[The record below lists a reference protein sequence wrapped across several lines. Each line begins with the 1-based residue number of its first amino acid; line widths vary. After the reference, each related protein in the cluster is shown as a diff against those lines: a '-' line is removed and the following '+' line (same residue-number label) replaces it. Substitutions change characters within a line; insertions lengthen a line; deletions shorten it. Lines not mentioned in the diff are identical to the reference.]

1 MLQRNNLLPAIA
13 VIALLVSGCAVDS
26 TVPVSPIRI
35 PVELHSGMPTISVGI
50 AGKTLKLFVDSA
62 GYNAIALTGPELLR
76 VPVNYSGE
84 STRSTNASG
93 EIYESRRFIAPD
105 VVLGGVVI
113 GDLDGS
119 EFVFPAAAA
128 PPDRNG
134 YIGFA
139 LLGRFLV
146 VVDYPDHEIRL
157 YPSGSTAAF
166 SRECG
171 AKQFDIDIVDGV
183 AQSVAHTSAGSLV
196 FSWDTGSTRSVIRPS
211 AVGMTAA
218 DAKAALVTRTHR
230 MSRFVLGTKDAG
242 PQDFV
247 VIDYAGIGVDGVLG
261 TDFFRARAVCLDFPQ
276 GAGAFR

>member
-1 MLQRNNLLPAIA
+1 MLQRNNLLTAIA
-13 VIALLVSGCAVDS
+13 AVALLVSGCASDS
-26 TVPVSPIRI
+26 SVPVSPIRI
-35 PVELHSGMPTISVGI
+35 PVELHGGMPTVSIGI

-62 GYNAIALTGPELLR
+62 GYNAIALTSDELR
-76 VPVNYSGE
+76 DVPVKYSGE

-93 EIYESRRFIAPD
+93 EIYESRRFVAPD
-105 VVLGGVVI
+105 VVLGGVAI
-113 GDLDGS
+113 GDLDGG

-139 LLGRFLV
+139 LLSRFLFV
-146 VVDYPDHEIRL
+146 LDYPNHEIRL

-166 SRECG
+166 ASECG
-171 AKQFDIDIVDGV
+171 AKQFDIDIVNGV
-183 AQSVAHTSAGSLV
+183 AQSVAHTSDGALA

-211 AVGMTAA
+211 AIGMTTDAA
-218 DAKAALVTRTHR
+218 KGVRAMRSHR
-230 MSRFVLGTKDAG
+230 MSRFALGAQDAG

-261 TDFFRARAVCLDFPQ
+261 TDFFRSRVVCLDFPQ

>member
-1 MLQRNNLLPAIA
+1 M
-13 VIALLVSGCAVDS
+13 SGCATDS
-26 TVPVSPIRI
+26 TAPVSPIRI
-35 PVELHSGMPTISVGI
+35 PVELRGGMPTVSVGI

-62 GYNAIALTGPELLR
+62 GYNAIALTAAELLR
-76 VPVNYSGE
+76 IPVTYSGE

-105 VVLGGVVI
+105 VVLGGVTI

-146 VVDYPDHEIRL
+146 VLDYPGHEMRL

-171 AKQFDIDIVDGV
+171 EKAFDIDIVDGV
-183 AQSVAHTSAGSLV
+183 AQSVAHTNDGVLS

-211 AVGMTAA
+211 AIGLTDDV
-218 DAKAALVTRTHR
+218 AKGAPANRTHR
-230 MSRFVLGTKDAG
+230 MTRFVLGAKDAG

-261 TDFFRARAVCLDFPQ
+261 TDFFRPRVVCLDFPQ

>member
-1 MLQRNNLLPAIA
+1 MVRENVFLPAIA
-13 VIALLVSGCAVDS
+13 AVAFLTAGCAADS
-26 TVPVSPIRI
+26 PVPVSPIRI
-35 PVELHSGMPTISVGI
+35 PVELHGGMPTVSVGI

-62 GYNAIALTGPELLR
+62 GYNAIALTSDELR
-76 VPVNYSGE
+76 DVPVKYSGE

-93 EIYESRRFIAPD
+93 EIYESRRFVAPD
-105 VVLGGVVI
+105 VVLGGVAI
-113 GDLDGS
+113 GDLDGG

-139 LLGRFLV
+139 LLSRFLFV
-146 VVDYPDHEIRL
+146 LDYPNHEIRL

-171 AKQFDIDIVDGV
+171 AKQFDIDIVNGV
-183 AQSVAHTSAGSLV
+183 AQSVAHTSEGALA
-196 FSWDTGSTRSVIRPS
+196 FSWDTGSTRRVIRP
-211 AVGMTAA
+211 AA
-218 DAKAALVTRTHR
+218 IGVAAEGAPRMRSTRTHR
-230 MSRFVLGTKDAG
+230 MTRFVLGAKDAG

-247 VIDYAGIGVDGVLG
+247 VIDYPGIGVDGVLG
-261 TDFFRARAVCLDFPQ
+261 TDFFRSRVVCLDFPQ